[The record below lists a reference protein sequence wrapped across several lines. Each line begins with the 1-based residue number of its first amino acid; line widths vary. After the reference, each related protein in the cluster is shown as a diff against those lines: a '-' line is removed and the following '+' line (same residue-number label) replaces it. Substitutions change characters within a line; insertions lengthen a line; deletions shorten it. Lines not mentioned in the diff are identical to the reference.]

1 MKEWGSMNNGDVI
14 QEIVVDVGP
23 KGVFL
28 AGFGMDGKIDRR
40 QGKPKR
46 FKDILAAVDRA
57 ELWARIFREGE
68 RRFFPDRQREVKV
81 IFTDAFWAALEAE
94 SRRLKSMKEAQP

>member
-1 MKEWGSMNNGDVI
+1 MSNTEPI
-14 QEIVVDVGP
+14 QEIIVDVGP

-46 FKDILAAVDRA
+46 FRDILAAIDRA

-81 IFTDAFWAALEAE
+81 LFTDAFWVEVEAIKARLDAQAAGEV
-94 SRRLKSMKEAQP
+94 RP